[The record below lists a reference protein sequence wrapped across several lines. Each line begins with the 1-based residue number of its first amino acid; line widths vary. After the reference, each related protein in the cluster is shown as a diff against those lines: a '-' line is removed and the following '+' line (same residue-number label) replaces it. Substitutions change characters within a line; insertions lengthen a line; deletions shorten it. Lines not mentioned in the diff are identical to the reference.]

1 MNISDEI
8 SSFFDNLDEYV
19 YLPAKAAT
27 YLTDKDINELEQFDK
42 KKHKKLEENWILI
55 FWW

>member
-42 KKHKKLEENWILI
+42 KKHKKLEEN
-55 FWW
+55 